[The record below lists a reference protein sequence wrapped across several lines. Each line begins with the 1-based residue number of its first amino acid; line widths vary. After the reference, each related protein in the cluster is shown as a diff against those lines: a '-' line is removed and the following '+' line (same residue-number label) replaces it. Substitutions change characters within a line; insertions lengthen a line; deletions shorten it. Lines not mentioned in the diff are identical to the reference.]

1 MASWFRIQRCP
12 CSGAG
17 SIPGPGSSACR
28 GHVQAFTSLA
38 ALLFPEGAWL
48 LMGHDCRSPSWRSSR
63 SEGLAAGPE
72 AHLEATFM
80 LQLGLG
86 EGLRVEPPHIPHAWR
101 PWHQPFLAPPLP
113 CQRRGSGPTR
123 HGPSAGFAGDPQAVL
138 QVIRRYVRVFF
149 GCKECAEHFEEMAEE
164 SMDSVRTADQ
174 AVLWLWRK
182 HNVVNSRLA
191 GERSHARRPRWRG
204 GDCTCSSLT
213 HCPPRAR
220 LPAREAHR
228 PVTCREQGS
237 FHGDP
242 GRGAAGLGFLA
253 SSLAL
258 GLLGCVETEASLS
271 THQVPESIWQR
282 KGGSVITCQ

>member
-86 EGLRVEPPHIPHAWR
+86 EGLRVEPPQHSACVAA
-101 PWHQPFLAPPLP
+101 LAPAVPGSPAAMPAPRFRSDPPWSL
-113 CQRRGSGPTR
+113 RRLCRRPPGR
-123 HGPSAGFAGDPQAVL
+123 SAGHQAV
-138 QVIRRYVRVFF
+138 
-149 GCKECAEHFEEMAEE
+149 
-164 SMDSVRTADQ
+164 
-174 AVLWLWRK
+174 
-182 HNVVNSRLA
+182 
-191 GERSHARRPRWRG
+191 RPR
-204 GDCTCSSLT
+204 
-213 HCPPRAR
+213 
-220 LPAREAHR
+220 
-228 PVTCREQGS
+228 
-237 FHGDP
+237 
-242 GRGAAGLGFLA
+242 
-253 SSLAL
+253 
-258 GLLGCVETEASLS
+258 LLWV
-271 THQVPESIWQR
+271 
-282 KGGSVITCQ
+282 